1 MWDTFHRSWIYSLI
15 AIAILVMLPSC
26 SSKPSKS
33 EREAT
38 EKANYLEQVIR
49 AAKKAGCK
57 KYQIVIDKYLE
68 TTRFACTESE

>member
-1 MWDTFHRSWIYSLI
+1 MWDFHRYWIYALMLTLI
-15 AIAILVMLPSC
+15 VVICVSC
-26 SSKPSKS
+26 STKPSKQ

-57 KYQIVIDKYLE
+57 KYQIVIDQYLQ
-68 TTRFACTESE
+68 TTRFTCTESE